1 MSSDWMIMTV
11 LLMLK
16 HISIDWSF
24 KTKAQFK
31 DSFNFSKKKMAIL
44 MGRCHR
50 PPQHSET
57 LSSKKSSFVYQQL
70 QEFINSMCVSM
81 QPECICISQC
91 GQNCTVVFTNYS
103 IGYTKWADPS
113 FNLRH
118 IDQFGHRYM
127 PFIVNKI
134 LSYHLKQLY
143 ERTVYWNIVFIKFF
157 WHHFNLFT

>member
-1 MSSDWMIMTV
+1 M

-24 KTKAQFK
+24 KTKAQCK
-31 DSFNFSKKKMAIL
+31 DSLKFSKKKMAIL
-44 MGRCHR
+44 MGMYHR

-57 LSSKKSSFVYQQL
+57 LSSNNCLKSSFVYQQL
-70 QEFINSMCVSM
+70 QEFINNMCVSM
-81 QPECICISQC
+81 QPHCICISQF

-103 IGYTKWADPS
+103 IDYTKWADPS

-118 IDQFGHRYM
+118 IDQFDHRYM